1 MLNIKLHY
9 QVRPTERQ
17 LKELRTLLETI
28 RELQPVTL
36 SRLTCHVPAGS
47 SVLRQVKKLE
57 RAHFIRQDGAAFSV
71 TPLGLT
77 LIDAAKE

>member
-17 LKELRTLLETI
+17 LKEMKTLLETI
-28 RELQPVTL
+28 RELQPVTI
-36 SRLTCHVPAGS
+36 SRLTCHIPAGS
-47 SVLRQVKKLE
+47 SVLRQARKLE
-57 RAHFIRQDGAAFSV
+57 RAHFIQQSSGAFSV

-77 LIDAAKE
+77 LIDTAKE